1 MPPSCPHSAPPA
13 LLFFLIP
20 ALMKAEEGA
29 ETSGRLWEPQL
40 RAIDPSIQV
49 CLGSLALCVGQHSR
63 VLTPE
68 LKVCLG
74 CWGQR
79 DPQCCWG
86 SVLELCN
93 QNTVCPVSLFTD
105 ADQETPRP
113 ASKPRRC
120 TALACSAPSSEAAR
134 GGLWAREG
142 DGTYR
147 AVGHGC
153 AVRTWVTKAIGP
165 SVEDLKK

>member
-63 VLTPE
+63 VLAPE

-93 QNTVCPVSLFTD
+93 QNTACPVSLFAD

-134 GGLWAREG
+134 GALGTGRGWHIQGCGTWLRRE
-142 DGTYR
+142 DM
-147 AVGHGC
+147 GHQSN
-153 AVRTWVTKAIGP
+153 RTFH
-165 SVEDLKK
+165 